1 MSLDKLTPKKK
12 SAMKTMAKSM
22 QSQKVS
28 SRKSKRNNF
37 LIRMSDTENAT
48 WQGEILWLER
58 KETVPFRSGLE
69 MMCLIQSA
77 VTTQNREAEAVPPLV
92 E

>member
-1 MSLDKLTPKKK
+1 MSLDKLSPR
-12 SAMKTMAKSM
+12 KTAAKSR
-22 QSQKVS
+22 QPKKVS

-37 LIRMSDTENAT
+37 LIRMSDTKNAT

-58 KETVPFRSGLE
+58 KETLPFRSGLE

-77 VTTQNREAEAVPPLV
+77 VTTQNREAVPPLV